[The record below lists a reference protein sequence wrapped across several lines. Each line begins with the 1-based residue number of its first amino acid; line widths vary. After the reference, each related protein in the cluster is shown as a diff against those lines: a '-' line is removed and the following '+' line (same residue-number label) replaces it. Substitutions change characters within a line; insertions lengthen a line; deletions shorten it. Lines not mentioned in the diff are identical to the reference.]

1 MRAAILEKSGEPL
14 KIFDDVQI
22 IDPRPGEVRVR
33 VRYSGVC
40 HSDLSIVNG
49 VFPTDEPIIL
59 GHEAAGVVDAV
70 GAGITHLQPGDPV
83 VLTPAP
89 PCGHCYFCQRD
100 EHSLC
105 FDSSSIMTNA
115 LMDGET
121 GLSRG
126 GQRILRGVGVG
137 AFAEYVITTAH
148 GAVKVPEDVP
158 LDVVC
163 VIGCALQTGVGAVFN
178 TAKVEEGATVLVMG
192 LGGIGQSAVQGAVA
206 AGASIIVASDPLAER
221 REKALGFGAT
231 HALDPTTED
240 VADVCFHLTDG
251 IRMDYAFETAG
262 VGGLAEVGLSSVRS
276 GGTVVCV
283 GAPPMDAKITI
294 DLAALFVTTQKKL
307 MGCLLGGCNSP
318 YEIPRLVR
326 LWQAG
331 RLDLEGMITN
341 RRKLEDINGAFD
353 DLTAGRGIRTVIEI
367 GG

>member
-14 KIFDDVQI
+14 KVVDDVDI
-22 IDPRPGEVRVR
+22 IDPRSGEVRVR

-49 VFPTDEPIIL
+49 VFPAEGPIIL
-59 GHEAAGVVDAV
+59 GHEASGVVDAV

-83 VLTPAP
+83 VLTPTP

-105 FDSSSIMTNA
+105 TDSASIMTNA

-126 GQRILRGVGVG
+126 GQRVLRGVGVG

-148 GAVKVPEDVP
+148 GAIKIPEDVP

-163 VIGCALQTGVGAVFN
+163 VIGCAVQTGVGAVFN
-178 TAKVEEGATVLVMG
+178 TAQVEAGATVLVMG
-192 LGGIGQSAVQGAVA
+192 LGGIGQSAVQGAAA
-206 AGASIIVASDPLAER
+206 AGASMIIASDPLAER
-221 REKALGFGAT
+221 REKARIFGAT
-231 HALDPTTED
+231 HTLDPAAED
-240 VADVCFHLTDG
+240 VVEACMNLTGG
-251 IRMDYAFETAG
+251 IHVDYAFETAG
-262 VGGLAEVGLSSVRS
+262 VAGLAEVGLAAVRS

-294 DLAALFVTTQKKL
+294 DMSALFVTTQKKL
-307 MGCLLGGCNSP
+307 TGCFLGGCNSP
-318 YEIPRLVR
+318 YEIPRLIR

-331 RLDLEGMITN
+331 RLDLEGMITK
-341 RRKLEDINGAFD
+341 RRQLEDINGAFED
-353 DLTAGRGIRTVIEI
+353 MTAGRGIRTVIEI